1 MDYQQSFEN
10 NQFIGENNP
19 YSNILVNQLS
29 PVSTG
34 YIQTIPLYSNAVV
47 PQLSLY
53 NQNKVQ
59 LEPISY
65 ANNSYLYTL
74 QNTNY
79 NPTNYLITPQPQK
92 LSYNTTDNGLRTSY
106 PYNIPIYNMQ
116 PTSVLV
122 NSGYAY
128 NNINTQYMNTPA
140 TPLAIPVQIVPN
152 YRTSLLLQNG
162 YVTNYNNP
170 QLQNVVAYP
179 NRFYLQNQQFNVLPY
194 ETNSYEPEEVNT
206 DTNKLISNYNI
217 VNTSEPVKQITYQT
231 YENAVNTIN
240 YSDNVSPNSVGS
252 EFYSTTNIGPEYQV
266 QSMPIPNQPYQKL
279 SLPPTVIIPK
289 SNEDYTQIK
298 KKRYAQKV
306 KPLTKKREKVV
317 IPAYEKYIPIIE
329 RASIREKG
337 NDYIQTQDNISNIEN
352 KVTSQQENNYIP
364 YTENKYASGQNNNY
378 IPNVENIIISEQS
391 NNYIQNT
398 ENPTIS
404 EQNNNYIPNTENIV
418 IAENNNNYI
427 PSNENLVIS
436 EQNNN
441 YYIPSNENL
450 VISEQ
455 NNNNIQNTENLVIS
469 GQSNNYITNNQN
481 IALSSQENNNIPNN
495 QNIIISE
502 QNNNYIPNNQN
513 IIISEKESNYSK
525 RNIYIPN
532 NENFV
537 LAEQESNYIPNNEN
551 IIISDQNNNYLPNDE
566 NNVVPQKNNYYDNNA
581 ISGRKNI
588 YVPKIEKVII
598 SDQENNYV
606 PNTTNNIISEQNNN
620 YIPNI
625 EIDDLTAEE
634 NNYLPTNDNAIISG
648 RDNAYNHTPN
658 KMKVE
663 NTVLPPRKSF
673 IQKPLSFKIPKKLS
687 RRLDYNSVGV
697 RATSPLYFSGD
708 TTANLAPLSP
718 VRTPLEP
725 SKEN

>member
-10 NQFIGENNP
+10 NP
-19 YSNILVNQLS
+19 YSNILV
-29 PVSTG
+29 T
-34 YIQTIPLYSNAVV
+34 LYSNAVV

-53 NQNKVQ
+53 NQNEVQ
-59 LEPISY
+59 LEPTSY
-65 ANNSYLYTL
+65 ANNSYLYTI

-79 NPTNYLITPQPQK
+79 NPTNYLITPQQQE
-92 LSYNTTDNGLRTSY
+92 LSYNITDNGLRTSY

-122 NSGYAY
+122 NSGYTY
-128 NNINTQYMNTPA
+128 NNINTQYMNTP
-140 TPLAIPVQIVPN
+140 TTSLTIPVQIVPN
-152 YRTSLLLQNG
+152 YRTSLLFQNG
-162 YVTNYNNP
+162 YAINYNP

-179 NRFYLQNQQFNVLPY
+179 NSFYLQNQQDNALPY
-194 ETNSYEPEEVNT
+194 ETKSYEPEEANAK
-206 DTNKLISNYNI
+206 TNNLISNYNVDNI
-217 VNTSEPVKQITYQT
+217 SEPVKQMTYQT
-231 YENAVNTIN
+231 YDNNVNTIN
-240 YSDNVSPNSVGS
+240 YTGSISSNSVGS
-252 EFYSTTNIGPEYQV
+252 EFYSTANIEPEYQV

-298 KKRYAQKV
+298 KKRYAQIV
-306 KPLTKKREKVV
+306 KPLTKRREKIV
-317 IPAYEKYIPIIE
+317 IPAYEKYIPIKE
-329 RASIREKG
+329 RASIRQKG
-337 NDYIQTQDNISNIEN
+337 NDYIPTLNNISNIEN
-352 KVTSQQENNYIP
+352 KVISQQENNYIP
-364 YTENKYASGQNNNY
+364 YTENKYNSGQNNNY
-378 IPNVENIIISEQS
+378 IPNTENIVISEQI
-391 NNYIQNT
+391 NNYIPNTQN
-398 ENPTIS
+398 PVIS

-418 IAENNNNYI
+418 ISDQNSNYI
-427 PSNENLVIS
+427 PSNETVVIS
-436 EQNNN
+436 EKNNN
-441 YYIPSNENL
+441 YYIPSKNL

-455 NNNNIQNTENLVIS
+455 NNNNIPNTENLVIS
-469 GQSNNYITNNQN
+469 GQNNNYTANNQN
-481 IALSSQENNNIPNN
+481 IVLSSQESNNIPNNQNFVISEQNNNYIPNN

-513 IIISEKESNYSK
+513 IVISK
-525 RNIYIPN
+525 
-532 NENFV
+532 
-537 LAEQESNYIPNNEN
+537 QESNYIPNNEN
-551 IIISDQNNNYLPNDE
+551 FVIDEQESNYILNNENIVLSDQNNNYLPNDE
-566 NNVVPQKNNYYDNNA
+566 NNVIPQRNNYYDNNA
-581 ISGRKNI
+581 ISGQKNI

-598 SDQENNYV
+598 SEQENNYL

-620 YIPNI
+620 FIPNN
-625 EIDDLTAEE
+625 ENDLIVAEE
-634 NNYLPTNDNAIISG
+634 NNYLPTNDNNIISG
-648 RDNAYNHTPN
+648 GDNAYNHTPN

-687 RRLDYNSVGV
+687 RRLDYNSIGV

>member
-1 MDYQQSFEN
+1 MDYQQSF
-10 NQFIGENNP
+10 ENNP

-53 NQNKVQ
+53 NQNEVQ

-65 ANNSYLYTL
+65 PNNSYLYTL

-79 NPTNYLITPQPQK
+79 NPTNYLITPQQQE
-92 LSYNTTDNGLRTSY
+92 LSYNTTDNSLRTSY
-106 PYNIPIYNMQ
+106 PYSIPIYNMQ

-128 NNINTQYMNTPA
+128 NNINTQNMNTPST
-140 TPLAIPVQIVPN
+140 TPLTIPVQIVPN
-152 YRTSLLLQNG
+152 YRASLLLQNG

-170 QLQNVVAYP
+170 QLQNDIAYP
-179 NRFYLQNQQFNVLPY
+179 NSFYLQNQQINVLPY
-194 ETNSYEPEEVNT
+194 ETKSYEPEEANA
-206 DTNKLISNYNI
+206 DTNNLISNYNV
-217 VNTSEPVKQITYQT
+217 VNISEPVKQITSQT
-231 YENAVNTIN
+231 YENTVNTIN
-240 YSDNVSPNSVGS
+240 YTDNISSNSVGS
-252 EFYSTTNIGPEYQV
+252 EFYSAASTANIEPEYQV
-266 QSMPIPNQPYQKL
+266 QSMPFPNQPYQKL

-298 KKRYAQKV
+298 KKRYAQRV

-317 IPAYEKYIPIIE
+317 IPAYEKYIPIKE
-329 RASIREKG
+329 RVSIRQKG
-337 NDYIQTQDNISNIEN
+337 NDYIQAHNNISNIEN
-352 KVTSQQENNYIP
+352 KVISEQENNYIP
-364 YTENKYASGQNNNY
+364 YTENKYNSWQNNNY
-378 IPNVENIIISEQS
+378 IPNTENIVNSDQI
-391 NNYIQNT
+391 NNYIPNTQN
-398 ENPTIS
+398 PVIS

-418 IAENNNNYI
+418 ISEQNNNYI
-427 PSNENLVIS
+427 PSNETVVIS

-441 YYIPSNENL
+441 YYIPSKNL
-450 VISEQ
+450 VIPEQ
-455 NNNNIQNTENLVIS
+455 NNNNIPNTENLVIS
-469 GQSNNYITNNQN
+469 GQNNNYTANNQN
-481 IALSSQENNNIPNN
+481 IVLSSQESNNIPNN
-495 QNIIISE
+495 QNIVISE

-513 IIISEKESNYSK
+513 IVISEKESN
-525 RNIYIPN
+525 YIPN

-537 LAEQESNYIPNNEN
+537 IDEQESNYIPNNEN
-551 IIISDQNNNYLPNDE
+551 IVLSDQNNNYLPNDE
-566 NNVVPQKNNYYDNNA
+566 NNAIPQRNNYYDNNA
-581 ISGRKNI
+581 ISGQKNI

-598 SDQENNYV
+598 SEQENNYL

-620 YIPNI
+620 FIPNI
-625 EIDDLTAEE
+625 ENNDITTEE
-634 NNYLPTNDNAIISG
+634 NNYLPTNNNDIISG
-648 RDNAYNHTPN
+648 GEIAYNHNLN

-687 RRLDYNSVGV
+687 RRLGYNPIGV
-697 RATSPLYFSGD
+697 KATSPLYFSGD
-708 TTANLAPLSP
+708 STANLAPLSP